1 MIVNLCN
8 AFIMVII
15 ILVYKND
22 IFAFSSY
29 YTFVT
34 RTTLAYVFIIFY
46 YMQIRMSFTL
56 FFQPLAC
63 VICATVVNAY
73 YLIELLVQR
82 LLPN

>member
-34 RTTLAYVFIIFY
+34 GTTLAYVCIIFY
-46 YMQIRMSFTL
+46 YMQIRMFFTFL
-56 FFQPLAC
+56 FKPLAC
-63 VICATVVNAY
+63 VVSAAVINTNN
-73 YLIELLVQR
+73 LIKFFVQ
-82 LLPN
+82 